1 MNDKLSSG
9 HKVGGSGAAVAL
21 VAFFLPWI
29 LVSCNGQ
36 PIAELSGWQ
45 LATGTTVGEGFG
57 AQTVPS
63 RPIFFLVA
71 VSAIAVLALTYMAWQ
86 RGTLTPLDGFGLIG
100 LGIAPLLIL
109 MYQFGDSKSQ
119 AAQEGFDL
127 DFQYGLIG
135 VVLGFLAVVIGGI
148 MNMRADKSPGAE

>member
-1 MNDKLSSG
+1 MNDKLLPG

-45 LATGTTVGEGFG
+45 LAVGTTVGEGFG
-57 AQTVPS
+57 AQSIPG

-71 VSAIAVLALTYMAWQ
+71 LSAIAVLALTYLAWQ
-86 RGTLTPLDGFGLIG
+86 RGTLIPLDGFGLIS
-100 LGIAPLLIL
+100 LGIVPLLIL
-109 MYQFGDSKSQ
+109 MVQFGDSRSE
-119 AAQEGFDL
+119 AAQQGFDL

-135 VVLGFLAVVIGGI
+135 VVLGFLAVLTGGI
-148 MNMRADKSPGAE
+148 MNMRADKSPGVE

>member
-9 HKVGGSGAAVAL
+9 HKVGGSGAALVL

-36 PIAELSGWQ
+36 PVAELSGWQ
-45 LATGTTVGEGFG
+45 LAVGTTVGDGFG
-57 AQTVPS
+57 AQSIPG

-71 VSAIAVLALTYMAWQ
+71 LSAIAVLGLTYLAWQ
-86 RGTLTPLDGFGLIG
+86 RGTLIPLDGFGLIG

-109 MYQFGDSKSQ
+109 MYQFGDSQSE
-119 AAQEGFDL
+119 AAQQGFDL
-127 DFQYGLIG
+127 DFKYGLIG

-148 MNMRADKSPGAE
+148 MNMKADKSPGAE